1 MSYWLGA
8 KIFIKT
14 YRMHCIVTSL
24 IRKLESPGLVITRC
38 GGPQR
43 VYCMAKKKSFYAVI
57 RGRQPGLYKSWESCE
72 NQIRGFSDNLFK
84 GFVSENEAVDY
95 LNMHGIAQPA
105 VSARERERSPV
116 RASARAHSIA
126 SSQGEGL
133 EHGIDGKNET
143 CEADVPEQKESTDGA
158 VDVASHVPVEPNKCI
173 ARLEFDGASK
183 SNPGPSGFGAV
194 LFDDSTDAV
203 LAKVI
208 GYVGDMKTNN
218 QAEYSGLIAG
228 LQEARRLGIKRIKV
242 IGDSKLVV
250 NQVLGKWAIRNEG
263 LKPLYKAAREL
274 AKSFESFEAQQVPR
288 EQNTIADAASNE
300 AIEKWRD
307 GTLKSVW
314 SLNDE

>member
-1 MSYWLGA
+1 
-8 KIFIKT
+8 
-14 YRMHCIVTSL
+14 MHCIVTSL
-24 IRKLESPGLVITRC
+24 IRKLESPGLVISRC
-38 GGPQR
+38 GPQR

-57 RGRQPGLYKSWESCE
+57 RGRQPGLYKSWELCE
-72 NQIRGFSDNLFK
+72 KQIRGYSDNLFK

-95 LNMHGIAQPA
+95 LNMHGIAPPA

-116 RASARAHSIA
+116 RASVTKNHLIA

-133 EHGIDGKNET
+133 EESIHPGKNET
-143 CEADVPEQKESTDGA
+143 YKVDVHEQKESIDGA
-158 VDVASHVPVEPNKCI
+158 VDDAPPVPVEPSKCV

-208 GYVGDMKTNN
+208 GYVGDKKTNN

-263 LKPLYKAAREL
+263 LKPLHKAAREL

-314 SLNDE
+314 TLNDE

>member
-1 MSYWLGA
+1 MG
-8 KIFIKT
+8 
-14 YRMHCIVTSL
+14 
-24 IRKLESPGLVITRC
+24 
-38 GGPQR
+38 
-43 VYCMAKKKSFYAVI
+43 KKKSFYAVI
-57 RGRQPGLYKSWESCE
+57 RGRQPGLYKSWDLCE
-72 NQIRGFSDNLFK
+72 KQIRGFSDNLFK
-84 GFVSENEAVDY
+84 GFVSENEAVEY
-95 LNMHGIAQPA
+95 LNLHGIAPPL

-116 RASARAHSIA
+116 RASTRTNFIA
-126 SSQGEGL
+126 SYHGEGL
-133 EHGIDGKNET
+133 EDCINET
-143 CEADVPEQKESTDGA
+143 NEVCGKDAPEHKESTI
-158 VDVASHVPVEPNKCI
+158 VLEPDCV

-194 LFDDSTDAV
+194 LFEDSTDVV

-228 LQEARRLGIKRIKV
+228 LQEAKRLGIKRIRV

-263 LKPLYKAAREL
+263 LKPLYKAAKEL

-288 EQNTIADAASNE
+288 AQNTIADAASNE

-314 SLNDE
+314 SLSDE

>member
-1 MSYWLGA
+1 MG
-8 KIFIKT
+8 
-14 YRMHCIVTSL
+14 
-24 IRKLESPGLVITRC
+24 
-38 GGPQR
+38 
-43 VYCMAKKKSFYAVI
+43 KKKSFYAVV

-72 NQIRGFSDNLFK
+72 KQIRGFSDNLFK

-95 LNMHGIAQPA
+95 LNVHGNAPPV
-105 VSARERERSPV
+105 VSARERERSPA
-116 RASARAHSIA
+116 RASTRTHFTVSPH
-126 SSQGEGL
+126 GEGL
-133 EHGIDGKNET
+133 EAGVDEKSEAGACGKDASEH
-143 CEADVPEQKESTDGA
+143 KESSGGS
-158 VDVASHVPVEPNKCI
+158 VLVEPNCV

-194 LFDDSTDAV
+194 LFEDSSDVV

-228 LQEARRLGIKRIKV
+228 LQEAKRLGITRIKV

-263 LKPLYKAAREL
+263 LKPLHRAAKEL

-288 EQNTIADAASNE
+288 AQNTIADAASNE

-314 SLNDE
+314 SLNESQL